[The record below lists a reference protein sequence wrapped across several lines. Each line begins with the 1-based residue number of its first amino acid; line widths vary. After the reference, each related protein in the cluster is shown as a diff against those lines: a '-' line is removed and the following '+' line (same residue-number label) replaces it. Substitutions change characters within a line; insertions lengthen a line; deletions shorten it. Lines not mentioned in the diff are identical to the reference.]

1 MSIETKE
8 KKPSIAAYFKSL
20 GIKDCKS
27 KLAFWKH
34 VTGVDTI
41 LAEELEPLIS
51 RKKKGNLYE
60 VKNRTLPFSLAVESW
75 TMDFHKS
82 LLNCINR
89 QTRLKPKR
97 MLEIGCDNGLLAC
110 WYATRYP
117 DAEIIGIDQSESG
130 IRCAKQLATQLGLSN
145 VSFYQI
151 GFMELLDHFSKHSF
165 DVIISVRS
173 FHEIMGPIFI
183 QNYWSLPEHLK
194 EKPTFGD
201 SWYLQ
206 IIEFFL
212 TPIGTYLSCER
223 LESPAD
229 VGKWANL
236 LKEANLHVQ
245 WSDSEIIDYY
255 DFRTKKQSPIIVAT
269 KKETGL
275 STLEGMEHLF
285 TKNQPL
291 IIEAGQSYTT
301 VNAEFAFLRLGEKT
315 FQSGKYL
322 AVPNH
327 WFMYR
332 FEVWETNNFLLVYC
346 YGNMGYRQLDILP
359 AGAYGEAEL
368 LMEQAAGQFSHL
380 GPIVKYDSLKDRPE

>member
-1 MSIETKE
+1 MSIETKQ
-8 KKPSIAAYFKSL
+8 KKPNIGDYFNSL
-20 GIKDCKS
+20 GIKECKS

-34 VTGVDTI
+34 VTAIDSV

-51 RKKKGNLYE
+51 RKRKGNIYD
-60 VKNRTLPFSLAVESW
+60 VKNQTLPFSLGAESW
-75 TMDFHKS
+75 TMSFHKS
-82 LLNCINR
+82 LLTWVS
-89 QTRLKPKR
+89 QQKELKPKR
-97 MLEIGCDNGLLAC
+97 ILEIGCDNGLSAC
-110 WYATRYP
+110 WYAQLFP
-117 DAEIIGIDQSESG
+117 DTEIVGVDQSENG
-130 IRCAKQLATQLGLSN
+130 IQCARQLAKQLGLSN

-165 DVIISVRS
+165 DMIISVRS

-183 QNYWSLPEHLK
+183 QNYWSLPDHLK

-206 IIEFFL
+206 IVDFFL
-212 TPIGTYLSCER
+212 TPNGTYLSCER

-255 DFRTKKQSPIIVAT
+255 EFRTKKQSPVIVAT

-275 STLEGMEHLF
+275 STLEGMEHLYS
-285 TKNQPL
+285 KNQPL
-291 IIEAGQSYTT
+291 ILEAGQSYTT
-301 VNAEFAFLRLGEKT
+301 VNAEFAFHRLGVKT
-315 FQSGKYL
+315 FQSGQYL

-332 FEVWETNNFLLVYC
+332 FEVWKTNDFLLVYC

-359 AGAYGEAEL
+359 AGTYGEAEL

-380 GPIVKYDSLKDRPE
+380 GPIVKYNSLKDRPE

>member
-1 MSIETKE
+1 MSIETKQ
-8 KKPSIAAYFKSL
+8 KKPNIDDYFNSL
-20 GIKDCKS
+20 GIKECKS

-34 VTGVDTI
+34 VTAVDSV

-51 RKKKGNLYE
+51 RKRKGNIYD
-60 VKNRTLPFSLAVESW
+60 VKNQTLPFSLAAESW
-75 TMDFHKS
+75 TMSFHKS
-82 LLNCINR
+82 LLTWVS
-89 QTRLKPKR
+89 QQKQLKPKR
-97 MLEIGCDNGLLAC
+97 ILEIGCDNGLSAC
-110 WYATRYP
+110 WYAQLFP
-117 DAEIIGIDQSESG
+117 DAEIVGVDQSENG
-130 IRCAKQLATQLGLSN
+130 IQCARQLAKQLGLSN

-165 DVIISVRS
+165 DMIISVRS

-183 QNYWSLPEHLK
+183 QNYWSLPDHLK

-206 IIEFFL
+206 IVDFFL
-212 TPIGTYLSCER
+212 TPNGTYLSCER

-255 DFRTKKQSPIIVAT
+255 DFRTKKQSPVIVAT

-275 STLEGMEHLF
+275 STLEGMEHLY
-285 TKNQPL
+285 TKKQPL

-332 FEVWETNNFLLVYC
+332 FELWETNDFLLIYC

-359 AGAYGEAEL
+359 AGAYEEAQL
-368 LMEQAAGQFSHL
+368 LMEQAAGHFSHL